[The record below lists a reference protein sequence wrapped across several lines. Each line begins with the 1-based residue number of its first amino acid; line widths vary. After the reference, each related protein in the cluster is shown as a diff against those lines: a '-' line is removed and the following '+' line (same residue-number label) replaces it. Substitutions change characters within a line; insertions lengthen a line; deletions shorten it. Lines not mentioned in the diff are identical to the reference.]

1 MKTFTTLQKL
11 ARRTL
16 DEVSREVT
24 QLRSKEASLA
34 QDIKALDARE
44 GSEIAAAMAQP
55 EFYSSLPAFRE
66 RIAIRRRELKAQQID
81 ILDTL
86 QRVRERLEDAYR
98 EKSKFDQ
105 LIETTIERERLD
117 LLATE
122 QKDLDEAAVLRIR
135 RDH

>member
-24 QLRSKEASLA
+24 QLRSKEAA
-34 QDIKALDARE
+34 ITQEMQALDARE
-44 GSEIAAAMAQP
+44 TAEIAAAMAQP
-55 EFYSSLPAFRE
+55 ELYSSLPAFRE
-66 RIAIRRRELKAQQID
+66 RIAIRRRELKAQKAD

-117 LLATE
+117 RLAAE
-122 QKDLDEAAVLRIR
+122 QKDLDEAAVLRAG
-135 RDH
+135 RD